1 MITNCK
7 QLLIFTAFL
16 VGFVGVAEAQ
26 SLGAFKQQLARE
38 TVTAEAPQGARV
50 EVTEIGSAADVV
62 ETLSNHN
69 SAPARVRG
77 YRVCI
82 FFDNGQDAR
91 AGAMEAKTL
100 FQEHFPDV
108 KLYMVYE
115 NPYFRVTVGNCL
127 TIEEAIILK
136 GRLATYF
143 PKAFPKSEELALSD
157 LLE

>member
-1 MITNCK
+1 MINCK
-7 QLLIFTAFL
+7 NILCAIVFL
-16 VGFVGVAEAQ
+16 VTFATAVEAQ
-26 SLGAFKQQLARE
+26 SLSAFKEQLARE
-38 TVTAEAPQGARV
+38 TISEAAPAGASVT
-50 EVTEIGSAADVV
+50 VTEIGSAADAVR
-62 ETLSNHN
+62 ELSNRN
-69 SAPARVRG
+69 NASARVRG

-91 AGAMEAKTL
+91 VGAMEAKKL
-100 FQEHFPDV
+100 FEENFPGE

-127 TIEEAIILK
+127 SIEEAVILK
-136 GRLATYF
+136 GKLASLF

>member
-1 MITNCK
+1 MTICK
-7 QLLIFTAFL
+7 KIALSIASL
-16 VGFVGVAEAQ
+16 FVFMGVAEAQ
-26 SLGAFKQQLARE
+26 SLAAFKGKLATE
-38 TVTAEAPQGARV
+38 TISEATSAPARV
-50 EVTEIGSAADVV
+50 EVTEIGSAADAVR
-62 ETLSNHN
+62 ELSNRN
-69 SAPARVRG
+69 NTNARVRG

-91 AGAMEAKTL
+91 AGAMEAKQL
-100 FQEHFPDV
+100 FQENFPNI

-127 TIEEAIILK
+127 TIEEAVILK
-136 GRLATYF
+136 GKLASLF

>member
-1 MITNCK
+1 MIISKRIT
-7 QLLIFTAFL
+7 LLVAFL
-16 VGFVGVAEAQ
+16 CVSAAATTAQ
-26 SLGAFKQQLARE
+26 SITTFKQQLARE
-38 TVTAEAPQGARV
+38 VVSTAAPTGARV
-50 EVTEIGSAADVV
+50 EVQEIGSAADVV
-62 ETLSNHN
+62 QDLSNRKK
-69 SAPARVRG
+69 AGARVRG

-91 AGAMEAKTL
+91 AGAMEAKKL
-100 FQEHFPDV
+100 FEENFPGI

-127 TIEEAIILK
+127 TIEEAVILK
-136 GRLATYF
+136 GKLASLF

>member
-1 MITNCK
+1 MICNK
-7 QLLIFTAFL
+7 IGLSFL
-16 VGFVGVAEAQ
+16 FLFVFAWVAEAQ
-26 SLGAFKQQLARE
+26 SLVSFKERLAQE
-38 TVTAEAPQGARV
+38 TVSDAAPAGARV
-50 EVTEIGSAADVV
+50 EVTEMGAVADVV
-62 ETLSNHN
+62 RTLSNRN
-69 SAPARVRG
+69 SASACVRG

-91 AGAMEAKTL
+91 AGAMEAKKL
-100 FQEHFPDV
+100 FEEHFPTI

-127 TIEEAIILK
+127 TIEEAVILK
-136 GRLATYF
+136 GKLASLF

>member
-1 MITNCK
+1 MMSKWIC
-7 QLLIFTAFL
+7 LALMMAFL
-16 VGFVGVAEAQ
+16 ALTEGYAQTIEAFRTR
-26 SLGAFKQQLARE
+26 LGQE
-38 TVTAEAPQGARV
+38 IVSEEAP
-50 EVTEIGSAADVV
+50 EHDDAAATVAASDRK
-62 ETLSNHN
+62 
-69 SAPARVRG
+69 SAPARLSG

-100 FQEHFPDV
+100 FEEQFPGI

-127 TIEEAIILK
+127 TIEEANILK
-136 GRLATYF
+136 GRLSATF
-143 PKAFPKSEELALSD
+143 PKAFPKAEELQLSD

>member
-1 MITNCK
+1 MTICK
-7 QLLIFTAFL
+7 KIALSVAALFIFA
-16 VGFVGVAEAQ
+16 GVAEAQ
-26 SLGAFKQQLARE
+26 SLAAFKGKLATE
-38 TVTAEAPQGARV
+38 TVSKATSAPARV
-50 EVTEIGSAADVV
+50 EVTEMGSAADAVR
-62 ETLSNHN
+62 ELSNRN
-69 SAPARVRG
+69 NTNARVRG

-91 AGAMEAKTL
+91 AGAMEAKEL
-100 FQEHFPDV
+100 FQENFPNI

-127 TIEEAIILK
+127 TIEEAVILK
-136 GRLATYF
+136 GKLSSLF